1 MFANDFIW
9 SIYIKSLST
18 NKMFKA
24 AIFAALAVLFEA
36 SAIIIYVQDYLSLIP
51 AALGA
56 FVGTY
61 ITKFLKHKK

>member
-1 MFANDFIW
+1 MFINDFIW
-9 SIYIKSLST
+9 SIYIKSLSI
-18 NKMFKA
+18 NRMFKA

-36 SAIIIYVQDYLSLIP
+36 AAVIIYVQDYLSLIP

-61 ITKFLKHKK
+61 ITKFIERKK